1 MLALLSL
8 IPCILARVA
17 MATSSLSFEGGGYLI
32 DLEIGD
38 DAKPVVAAVH
48 FHALGDVHG
57 VVLAHDA
64 WRAITFDPRQQRL
77 LLRHDGAA
85 AVPAFCLSVQ
95 RGEALLVIDG
105 RRLHAA
111 FDWGG

>member
-1 MLALLSL
+1 M
-8 IPCILARVA
+8 
-17 MATSSLSFEGGGYLI
+17 I

-38 DAKPVVAAVH
+38 DARPVVAAVH
-48 FHALGDVHG
+48 CHAPGDVQG
-57 VVLAHDA
+57 VVLAHEA
-64 WRAITFDPRQQRL
+64 WRVITFDPRQQRL

-95 RGEALLVIDG
+95 RGEAMLVIDG

-111 FDWGG
+111 FDRGG